1 MGGSARYRYGKKI
14 ANAMSAGESEER
26 IAELQR
32 QMQEAIAWE
41 KARKVERLAL
51 QTIDTTDRMISGTGI
66 NPVSGRTLSEA
77 SRLRDATPKRF
88 HDTLAK
94 TKSKQHPEDAW
105 RVDVHSIKDYIKDN
119 DKLFLTEGGS
129 AIAVTPDGDIISVCR
144 NVDDEASGSDI
155 LARAVE
161 MGGVKLDS
169 YAGNHSF
176 YTKNGFEPVSW
187 VKWDDRYAP
196 PGWKEDR
203 DKREP
208 IIFYRYVGHKV
219 TETADEFMARVK
231 PSKRYSRGMNVRD
244 KKINS

>member
-14 ANAMSAGESEER
+14 ANAMGAGESEER

-32 QMQEAIAWE
+32 QMQEAIARE
-41 KARKVERLAL
+41 KARKAERLAL
-51 QTIDTTDRMISGTGI
+51 QTLDSTDRMMSGI
-66 NPVSGRTLSEA
+66 NPVSGRALSDA
-77 SRLRDATPKRF
+77 SQLREATPKRF

-94 TKSKQHPEDAW
+94 TKAKQNPEDAW
-105 RVDVHSIKDYIKDN
+105 RVDVHSIKDYTNDN

-144 NVDDEASGSDI
+144 NVDDAARGSEI
-155 LARAVE
+155 LARAVA

-169 YAGNHSF
+169 YSGNHSF

-196 PGWKEDR
+196 TGWNKDR

-219 TETADEFMARVK
+219 TETAEEFMARVK